1 MYFCKAMRM
10 SPRPRAIFRS
20 VSLGFVMA
28 AAAARFAVRMEFRRL
43 CLAPSLAPIGLGA
56 DACCFYV

>member
-20 VSLGFVMA
+20 VFLGFMM
-28 AAAARFAVRMEFRRL
+28 AAAARFAVWMELRRF
-43 CLAPSLAPIGLGA
+43 CLAPPLAPIGLDA